1 MTEQGITKNSR
12 PFLIV
17 GIIAVIASFV
27 VYGRFQDPE
36 MVTPDA
42 IDSYI
47 RLSYGF
53 YVILALALGSIAYG
67 LYNYQ
72 RQKAVFGKS
81 GILHILSTIAYT
93 KKSQKIFIITF
104 ISYGIFF
111 SLTSGT
117 LVYDE
122 QISFSYH
129 YGVKVPSANIIPCC
143 DAPGYMPKIVVYL
156 TDHVGLQIIPINLL
170 LQIIVSYLVALNMA
184 IAVNAIKISKKKRGM
199 STVGAATGL
208 FIACP
213 TCVGSL
219 LSIFVGTAS
228 GIALTIALTQLQT
241 VFIGISIPILLITP
255 FILARRM
262 MNSDGSCVVDFK

>member
-1 MTEQGITKNSR
+1 MSNQVYVKNSK
-12 PFLIV
+12 PFLFI
-17 GIIAVIASFV
+17 GIIAIVASFV

-53 YVILALALGSIAYG
+53 YVILVLALGSIAYG

-72 RQKAVFGKS
+72 KQKAILGKS
-81 GILHILSTIAYT
+81 GIIYILAAISFT

-104 ISYGIFF
+104 IAYGVFF

-117 LVYDE
+117 LVYDQ

-129 YGVKVPSANIIPCC
+129 YGVKVPSASIIPCC
-143 DAPGYMPKIVVYL
+143 DAPGYMPKIIVYL

-184 IAVNAIKISKKKRGM
+184 IAINAIKLSKKKRGM

-241 VFIGISIPILLITP
+241 MFIAISIPILLITP

-262 MNSDGSCVVDFK
+262 MNSDGSCAVDLK